1 MASQIKH
8 AKGQQNDHKRTQHP
22 GDSSSLHHQ
31 IEVRAHEIWPST
43 GAGHGNDV
51 AHWIQAESEVLAAH
65 QKSQPQA

>member
-8 AKGQQNDHKRTQHP
+8 AKGQQDDHERTRHQ
-22 GDSSSLHHQ
+22 GDSLSLHHQ
-31 IEVRAHEIWPST
+31 IEVRAHEIWLST

-65 QKSQPQA
+65 QKRQPQA